1 MTTKLPLSR
10 SVGGMA
16 AALLAMIASM
26 PALAQ
31 PIAITGATLAI
42 GDGSEPVRGGTVVID
57 AGKVVAAGAGIAVPA
72 GAKVIDAASPICP
85 PRR

>member
-42 GDGSEPVRGGTVVID
+42 GDGSIQLLFARGCGWASCGCPRG
-57 AGKVVAAGAGIAVPA
+57 AGGARAAAGLAFP
-72 GAKVIDAASPICP
+72 
-85 PRR
+85 